1 MTGAYWAKKEI
12 EIVQLERRQ
21 TELMNRKWNHGKKP
35 GFNIISDKMGG
46 KGTQVHLKWRE
57 VAGGV
62 KE

>member
-1 MTGAYWAKKEI
+1 
-12 EIVQLERRQ
+12 
-21 TELMNRKWNHGKKP
+21 MNRKWNHGKKP